1 MIMQNII
8 SHSKPTLDQYD
19 YRSVMDVLKSGH
31 LVQGEQV
38 ARFEKALSSFIGV
51 KSGVAVSSGTAA
63 LHLSLIALGAGK
75 GDEVIIPSYV
85 CSALL
90 NAVLY
95 VGAVPVLADI
105 DRVTFNI
112 SVDDLKKKITK
123 RTKTIIV
130 PHMFGLPANIDEI
143 ISLGISVIEDCAQSI
158 GSRYKSG
165 YTGGFGVLSIFSFYA
180 TKMLSTGEGGM
191 VLSNDDDL
199 IKTVRDMRDY
209 DEKENYSV
217 RYNYKM
223 TDFQAALGIS
233 QLKKLPLFIERRR
246 QIAGLYNEALEEMT
260 FPIPAVPE
268 GREHIYYRYVV
279 LDRNHL
285 EFMEAMQKKGIDCK
299 MPVFKPLHKCLGL
312 SGFPVTDEIFQ
323 QAVSIP
329 IYPSLS
335 DDEVR
340 KIIDAMKNLLSKG

>member
-1 MIMQNII
+1 MI
-8 SHSKPTLDQYD
+8 SHSKPTLDQDD
-19 YRSVMDVLKSGH
+19 YQEVMDVLKSGH
-31 LVQGEQV
+31 LVQGEKV
-38 ARFEKALSSFIGV
+38 VGFEKELSSFIGV
-51 KSGVAVSSGTAA
+51 ESGVAVSSGTAA
-63 LHLSLIALGAGK
+63 LHLSLIALGVGK
-75 GDEVIIPSYV
+75 EDEVIIPSYV

-130 PHMFGLPANIDEI
+130 PHMFGLPADIDEI
-143 ISLGISVIEDCAQSI
+143 LSLGIPVIEDCAQSA
-158 GSRYKSG
+158 GSKYKSG
-165 YTGGFGVLSIFSFYA
+165 CTGGFGVLSIFSFYA

-191 VLSNDDDL
+191 VLSNDGGL
-199 IKTVRDMRDY
+199 IRAVRDLRDY

-223 TDFQAALGIS
+223 TDIQAALGIS
-233 QLKKLPLFIERRR
+233 QLKKLTSFIERRKE
-246 QIAGLYNEALEEMT
+246 IAGLYSEALQGMN

-279 LDRNHL
+279 LDRNSSN
-285 EFMEAMQKKGIDCK
+285 FMEAMQKKGIDCK
-299 MPVFKPLHKCLGL
+299 RPVYKPLHKCLGL

-323 QAVSIP
+323 QGVSIP